1 MSGSSTA
8 YKPITEKGE
17 NKMLFMT
24 IFTWEPEKRD
34 EMVKRFAE
42 KGTVTAGK
50 RIGAWSAIG
59 GGRAFALVD
68 ADDPKAMVAVSHVWN
83 DIAKMETIPVIET
96 QELVKLVASKK

>member
-1 MSGSSTA
+1 
-8 YKPITEKGE
+8 
-17 NKMLFMT
+17 MLFMT

-34 EMVKRFAE
+34 EMVQKFAE

-50 RIGAWSAIG
+50 RIGAWSAIE

-83 DIAKMETIPVIET
+83 GIAKMETIPVIESA
-96 QELVKLVASKK
+96 ELVKIVSKK